1 MYFNTSN
8 KLTNPYLTSKNW
20 LRGGGNFYCILDILD
35 DTYCLKR
42 TSMYPEYVNSVTVT
56 GWLMDSP
63 LVLSRPK
70 CWPTYQSTFMS
81 AVLYEVCSFV
91 VVVDGHISRM
101 ESIWCSITWYP

>member
-56 GWLMDSP
+56 G
-63 LVLSRPK
+63 
-70 CWPTYQSTFMS
+70 
-81 AVLYEVCSFV
+81 
-91 VVVDGHISRM
+91 
-101 ESIWCSITWYP
+101 